1 MANWKPMTV
10 RDIITE
16 IKDRKVVLPVIQR
29 RLEWPAEKMEML
41 FDSLFK
47 QNPFGSI
54 ICIEEEKGFP
64 PLFAH
69 RPFTLDGTYTSSIQT
84 DVVNDSNLLLVID
97 GQQRLQSF
105 YIGLCGTYNGMM
117 LYYDLF
123 SDYENYE
130 HDFCFTDP
138 DKPLPSKNTDR
149 RGIAACF
156 WYPASTLFNRLR
168 ERANPNLVAKDIIA
182 AKGITDQ
189 EEQEYIRE
197 NVKAFYE
204 RIFADESIGI
214 SKMNARMSDDISED
228 RQRVTELFRRL
239 NFEGMKLSTL
249 DLVASLLKSFDYRME
264 HFIDEV
270 CRENSSIGIDQ
281 DVLIRLLLILN
292 DRPGISIMNLESG
305 DAKFATDN
313 MERIKNTMAALKVFL
328 KASGNEN
335 WFDTGQ
341 SAIKRSAIPLYFLA
355 YHIFHS
361 GYGDDELLHMFDRF
375 DVSDKNFR
383 SMSMWLKMSILNKV
397 FRTGCGWKPDTTG
410 IKKLHEV
417 MCRNKGHDFPAE
429 ELFALYRERLHKFI
443 NERDITTSN
452 LDDLDQEYVFYLMY
466 NGTTRS
472 SIRFEDKDHIH
483 PRSLLEKKGVN
494 SVKINN
500 IGNLQLI
507 DSASNRGRKND
518 KPLSEWLEE
527 VDGKA
532 AYIERHLIPDEPRL
546 WDVKE
551 FYEFLRER
559 QKKIIAKIKS
569 SF

>member
-1 MANWKPMTV
+1 M
-10 RDIITE
+10 
-16 IKDRKVVLPVIQR
+16 
-29 RLEWPAEKMEML
+29 
-41 FDSLFK
+41 
-47 QNPFGSI
+47 
-54 ICIEEEKGFP
+54 
-64 PLFAH
+64 
-69 RPFTLDGTYTSSIQT
+69 
-84 DVVNDSNLLLVID
+84 
-97 GQQRLQSF
+97 
-105 YIGLCGTYNGMM
+105 
-117 LYYDLF
+117 
-123 SDYENYE
+123 
-130 HDFCFTDP
+130 
-138 DKPLPSKNTDR
+138 
-149 RGIAACF
+149 
-156 WYPASTLFNRLR
+156 
-168 ERANPNLVAKDIIA
+168 
-182 AKGITDQ
+182 
-189 EEQEYIRE
+189 
-197 NVKAFYE
+197 
-204 RIFADESIGI
+204 
-214 SKMNARMSDDISED
+214 
-228 RQRVTELFRRL
+228 
-239 NFEGMKLSTL
+239 
-249 DLVASLLKSFDYRME
+249 
-264 HFIDEV
+264 
-270 CRENSSIGIDQ
+270 
-281 DVLIRLLLILN
+281 
-292 DRPGISIMNLESG
+292 
-305 DAKFATDN
+305 
-313 MERIKNTMAALKVFL
+313 FL

>member
-10 RDIITE
+10 RDIVTE

-29 RLEWPAEKMEML
+29 RLEWTTEKMEML

-54 ICIEEEKGFP
+54 ICIEEEKGLP

-69 RPFTLDGTYTSSIQT
+69 RPFTIDGTYISSVQINAL
-84 DVVNDSNLLLVID
+84 NDSNLLLVID

-105 YIGLCGTYNGMM
+105 YIGLCGTYDGMM

-123 SDYENYE
+123 SDYEHYE
-130 HDFCFTDP
+130 HDFSFADP
-138 DKPLPSKNTDR
+138 AKPLSSKNTDR
-149 RGIAACF
+149 DGLTECL
-156 WYPASTLFNRLR
+156 WYPVPTLFNKLR
-168 ERANPNLVAKDIIA
+168 ELTNSTLVAKEIIA
-182 AKGITDQ
+182 DKGITDP
-189 EEQEYIRE
+189 EEQDYIRE
-197 NVKAFYE
+197 NVRAFYE

-214 SKMNARMSDDISED
+214 SKMHARMSKDINED

-249 DLVASLLKSFDYRME
+249 DLVASLLKSYDYRME
-264 HFIDEV
+264 SFIREV
-270 CRENSSIGIDQ
+270 CRENSSLGIDQ
-281 DVLIRLLLILN
+281 DVLIKLLLILN
-292 DRPGISIMNLESG
+292 DRPGMGIMNLNAG

-313 MERIKNTMAALKVFL
+313 MERIKNTLKALQIFL
-328 KASGNEN
+328 RASGNER

-361 GYGDDELLHMFDRF
+361 NCSDDEVLHMFDRF
-375 DVSDKNFR
+375 DVNDKNFR
-383 SMSMWLKMSILNKV
+383 RMSLWLKMSILNKV

-410 IKKLHEV
+410 IKKLHEI
-417 MCRNKGHDFPAE
+417 MSAHKKQDFPAA
-429 ELFALYRERLHKFI
+429 ELFALYGTRLHKFFD
-443 NERDITTSN
+443 EKAITTSN
-452 LDDLDQEYVFYLMY
+452 LDDLDQEYIFYLIY

-483 PRSLLEKKGVN
+483 PRSLLEKKGV
-494 SVKINN
+494 SPVKINN

-507 DSASNRGRKND
+507 DSASNRGSKND
-518 KPLSEWLEE
+518 KPLSEWLDE
-527 VDGKA
+527 VDDKA
-532 AYIERHLIPDEPRL
+532 AYLARHLIPDDPSL
-546 WDVKE
+546 WDISK
-551 FYEFLRER
+551 FHEFLRER
-559 QKKIIAKIKS
+559 QKRIVDKIKA